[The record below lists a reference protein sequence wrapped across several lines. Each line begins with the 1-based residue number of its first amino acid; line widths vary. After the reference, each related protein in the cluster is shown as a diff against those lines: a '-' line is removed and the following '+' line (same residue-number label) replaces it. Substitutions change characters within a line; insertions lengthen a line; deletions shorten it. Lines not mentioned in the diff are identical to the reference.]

1 MTTPAETLKARIRAD
16 LTTAMKA
23 RDSAQASL
31 LRVLLAA
38 LDNAEAVPVGT
49 GHDRYE
55 ERAFGDPSV
64 EVPRIVLSPEEVA
77 ALLEKEKVER
87 ETAATEFEGL
97 GRPEDAM
104 RLRQEALWVSRYLRA
119 AGAR

>member
-16 LTTAMKA
+16 LTAAMKA

-77 ALLEKEKVER
+77 ALLERERAER
-87 ETAATEFEGL
+87 ETAAAEFEAL
-97 GRPEDAM
+97 GRPDDTL
-104 RLRQEALWVSRYLRA
+104 RLRQEALCVARYLQDDLL
-119 AGAR
+119 